1 MIKIQL
7 VDDEAHILK
16 ALARI
21 LVREGYE
28 VHAFTDVEEALAA
41 LGEHRYAVML
51 VDYQMPKINGVTYLQ
66 FAKQSQPNS
75 MRVVLSAHGERQTM
89 MNAINRAEVY
99 RFISKPWDDYEI
111 LAAVRSGIDLFT
123 LRNENA
129 RLLAEVAAQRTRLR
143 LQAEELRR
151 LERENPGL
159 TRVDRDQ
166 DGNIIVDGYVDQAE
180 AAG

>member
-7 VDDEAHILK
+7 VDDEEHVLK
-16 ALARI
+16 ALTRLLARN
-21 LVREGYE
+21 GFE

-41 LGEHRYAVML
+41 LGEHRYAVMM

-66 FAKQSQPNS
+66 FAKQSQPDA
-75 MRVVLSAHGERQTM
+75 MRVVISAHGDRQTM
-89 MNAINRAEVY
+89 LDAINRAEVY

-111 LAAVRSGIDLFT
+111 VAAVRSGIDLFM
-123 LRNENA
+123 LRNENR
-129 RLLAEVAAQRTRLR
+129 RLIEQVAAQQTRLR
-143 LQAEELRR
+143 QQAEELQR

-166 DGNIIVDGYVDQAE
+166 EGNIIIEE
-180 AAG
+180 AADLAKAAG